1 MRKFST
7 VRSAANRGDSPA
19 AHLTGVHPEGKLLGQ
34 AQVTVQDAAVLT
46 GFQDI
51 GINSL
56 KLIDTN
62 ASITKQN

>member
-1 MRKFST
+1 MRKLSKI
-7 VRSAANRGDSPA
+7 RSAANQEDSPA
-19 AHLTGVHPEGKLLGQ
+19 AHLTRIHPECKLLWQ

-46 GFQDI
+46 GFQDV

-62 ASITKQN
+62 ASTTKQN